1 MRKTLIIIGVLL
13 ITALLVL
20 GGCASGRVLAPEET
34 SVPTSTEVPEAFLT
48 PPELLSPHNETTGA
62 ELIPMLLWAEVA
74 VPRDL
79 FAAILGRITR
89 LCLSPG

>member
-1 MRKTLIIIGVLL
+1 MRKALIIIGVLL

-20 GGCASGRVLAPEET
+20 EACASGRVSAPEKT

-48 PPELLSPHNETTGA
+48 PPELLSPHNETTGV
-62 ELIPMLLWAEVA
+62 ELTPTLRWAEMA
-74 VPRDL
+74 VPRGL
-79 FAAILGRITR
+79 FAAILGWITR